1 MGLPGVSQNNEDVS
15 LDGAEVLALMERL
28 TSAQTLR
35 DAYEGLL
42 EMMTGPFF
50 GATDAV
56 VLEGDPDNE
65 LFIAVATTRDDLQGA
80 QWTRSER
87 ISRVIDGQI
96 VALKDVTGDSTWRA
110 RFEQGSQIP
119 CAVILVPIRHSVVLV
134 GMHKTPGYFT
144 RDHVLCAGKLVPT
157 VSQVIYKLAMHQ
169 YKLHR
174 LRNEQER
181 ERMREQFLF
190 INQAA
195 RALGVGVAV
204 LDDKGGLAV
213 ASDALR
219 ELVSEWSTPQG
230 WWLEVRDVLSQ
241 TPITGAEAVGEGVH
255 DRDRRQAKRVAEI
268 VTPRGARMVFELT
281 FTGRA
286 HELEDG
292 SMGHV
297 VLAADVTRWVLAEE
311 SLKVARDQAERA
323 NTAKSNFLAN
333 MSHELRTPLNAI
345 IGYAEMLV
353 EDSRSTKEDLFSEDL
368 LKIHASAH
376 QLLRMIND
384 VLDLSK
390 IEAGK
395 LERNL
400 SNFLLLPLIEEVE
413 LTIHPMIMAGNNRFV
428 CYQESV
434 PDELLSDRDRLRQV
448 LLNILSNAAKFTEAG
463 HISLRVRGEKR
474 AGESWVIFEIADTGI
489 GIPEEKLERLFAAF
503 EQIDSSNT
511 RQYGGTGLGLAISE
525 RFCQLL
531 GGFIEVESTLG
542 VGSTFKVILPVK
554 APLI

>member
-1 MGLPGVSQNNEDVS
+1 MGLPDVSQSGEVGF
-15 LDGAEVLALMERL
+15 DGAEVLALMERL
-28 TSAQTLR
+28 TGAFTLR
-35 DAYEGLL
+35 EVYEGLL
-42 EMMTGPFF
+42 EMMTSAFF
-50 GATDAV
+50 GVTDAL
-56 VLEGDPDNE
+56 VLEGDPENE
-65 LFIAVATTRDDLQGA
+65 LFIAVATTRPDLQGA
-80 QWTRSER
+80 QWKRSER

-96 VALKDVTGDSTWRA
+96 VALKDVTDDSTWRA
-110 RFEQGSQIP
+110 RFDKGSQIP
-119 CAVILVPIRHSVVLV
+119 SSVILIPIRHSVILV
-134 GMHKTPGYFT
+134 GLHNSPGYFN
-144 RDHVLCAGKLVPT
+144 RDHVLTASKLVPT
-157 VSQVIYKLAMHQ
+157 LSQIVYKLAMHQ
-169 YKLHR
+169 YKLQR

-181 ERMREQFLF
+181 AQMRQQFLF

-204 LDDKGGLAV
+204 LDDRGELSV
-213 ASDALR
+213 ASDALS
-219 ELVSEWSTPQG
+219 ELVDGWPTPQA
-230 WWLEVRDVLSQ
+230 WWHAVRSVLSQ
-241 TPITGAEAVGEGVH
+241 TPITGAEAVGEGMNAY
-255 DRDRRQAKRVAEI
+255 DRRQAKRTAEI
-268 VTPRGARMVFELT
+268 ISPHNERMVFELT

-286 HELEDG
+286 HEFEDG
-292 SMGHV
+292 SMGHII
-297 VLAADVTRWVLAEE
+297 LAADVTRWVLAEE

-323 NTAKSNFLAN
+323 NMAKSNFLAN

-376 QLLRMIND
+376 QLLRLIND

-434 PDELLSDRDRLRQV
+434 PDELFSDRDRLRQV

-463 HISLRVRGEKR
+463 HISLRVRGERR
-474 AGESWVIFEIADTGI
+474 AGEAWVVFEISDTGI

-542 VGSTFKVILPVK
+542 VGSTFKVILPIK

>member
-1 MGLPGVSQNNEDVS
+1 MGLPDVSQENEVGF
-15 LDGAEVLALMERL
+15 DGAEVLALMERL
-28 TSAQTLR
+28 TGAFTLR
-35 DAYEGLL
+35 EVYEGLL
-42 EMMTGPFF
+42 DMMTGPFF
-50 GATDAV
+50 GATDAL

-65 LFIAVATTRDDLQGA
+65 LFIAVATTRQDLQGA

-87 ISRVIDGQI
+87 LSRVIDGQI
-96 VALKDVTGDSTWRA
+96 VALKDVTDDSTWHA

-119 CAVILVPIRHSVVLV
+119 SAVILIPIRHSVVLV
-134 GMHKTPGYFT
+134 GLHNSPGYFN
-144 RDHVLCAGKLVPT
+144 RDHVLTASKLVPSL
-157 VSQVIYKLAMHQ
+157 SQIVYKLAMHQ
-169 YKLHR
+169 YKLQR
-174 LRNEQER
+174 LRSEQER
-181 ERMREQFLF
+181 MQMREQFLF

-204 LDDKGGLAV
+204 LDDRGELSV
-213 ASDALR
+213 ASEALS
-219 ELVSEWSTPQG
+219 ELVSGWASPQD
-230 WWLEVRDVLSQ
+230 WWRSVRSVLSQ
-241 TPITGAEAVGEGVH
+241 TPVTGAEAVGEGMNAY
-255 DRDRRQAKRVAEI
+255 DRRQAKRTAEI
-268 VTPRGARMVFELT
+268 SSPRNERMVFELT

-297 VLAADVTRWVLAEE
+297 ILAADVTRWALAEE
-311 SLKVARDQAERA
+311 SLKIARDQAERA
-323 NTAKSNFLAN
+323 NMAKSNFLAN

-376 QLLRMIND
+376 QLLRLIND

-434 PDELLSDRDRLRQV
+434 PDELFSDRDRLRQV

-463 HISLRVRGEKR
+463 HISLRVRGERR
-474 AGESWVIFEIADTGI
+474 AGEAWVVFEITDTGI

-511 RQYGGTGLGLAISE
+511 REYGGTGLGLAISE

-542 VGSTFKVILPVK
+542 VGSTFKVILPIK